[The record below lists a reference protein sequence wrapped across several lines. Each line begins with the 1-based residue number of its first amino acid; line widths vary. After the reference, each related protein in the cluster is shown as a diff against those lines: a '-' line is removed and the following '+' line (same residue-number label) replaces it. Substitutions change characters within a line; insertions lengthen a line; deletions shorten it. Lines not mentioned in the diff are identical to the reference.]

1 VRREERHMKMGSKWR
16 LVAIATLVLAALTL
30 AACGGDDDDDENGDE
45 PAVEVEQ
52 FPANTTMGKI
62 QEAGEIRIGVKFDVP
77 PFGFNNPQ
85 TGEVEGFDVDLGRYI
100 AERLGVEPVFREA
113 TSDNRIPLLVDG
125 TIDLI
130 LSTMTITEERDLE
143 VDFSEP
149 YYVAN
154 GDILVPEG
162 SDIEGLE
169 DLDGQRVCTALGST
183 YQETIKN
190 EAPDADLRLIDR
202 YSECLE
208 LIQTDAVDA
217 ISTDDVI
224 LTGMV
229 IEDDTLEILGIEYTT
244 EPYGVGIPEGDTEF
258 KQFVD
263 DSIAQFIDDGTWQE
277 RYDEWVGQYIPEEQQ
292 QGPPDVT
299 LKEALKLFPLE

>member
-1 VRREERHMKMGSKWR
+1 MKIKSKWR

-30 AACGGDDDDDENGDE
+30 VACGGDDDDDNGEE

-62 QEAGEIRIGVKFDVP
+62 QKAGEIRIGVKFDVP

-85 TGEVEGFDVDLGRYI
+85 TGEVEGFDVDLGTYI
-100 AERLGVEPVFREA
+100 ADRLGVEPVFREA

-149 YYVAN
+149 YYIAN
-154 GDILVPEG
+154 GDVLVPEG
-162 SDIEGLE
+162 SDIETLE

-183 YQETIKN
+183 YQESIKK

-208 LIQTDAVDA
+208 LIQTGAIDA
-217 ISTDDVI
+217 ISTDNVI

-229 IEDDTLEILGIEYTT
+229 VEDDTLEIIGLEYTT

-263 DSIAQFIDDGTWQE
+263 ESVAAFIDDGTWQE
-277 RYDEWVGQYIPEEQQ
+277 RYDEWVGQYIPEEQL
-292 QGPPDVT
+292 QGPPDMT

>member
-1 VRREERHMKMGSKWR
+1 VRREERIMKMGSKWR

-30 AACGGDDDDDENGDE
+30 VACGGDDDENGEE

-85 TGEVEGFDVDLGRYI
+85 TGEVEGFDVDLGTYI
-100 AERLGVEPVFREA
+100 ADRLGVEPVFREA
-113 TSDNRIPLLVDG
+113 TTDNRIPLLVDG

-143 VDFSEP
+143 IDFSEP
-149 YYVAN
+149 YYIAN
-154 GDILVPEG
+154 GDVLVPEG
-162 SDIEGLE
+162 SDIGSID
-169 DLDGQRVCTALGST
+169 DLNGERVCTALGST
-183 YQETIKN
+183 YQETIEK

-229 IEDDTLEILGIEYTT
+229 VEDDTLEILGLEYTT
-244 EPYGVGIPEGDTEF
+244 EPYGAGVPEGDTEF

-263 DSIAQFIDDGTWQE
+263 ESIAAFIDDGTWQE
-277 RYDEWVGQYIPEEQQ
+277 RYDEWVGQYIPEEQR
-292 QGPPDVT
+292 QGPPDMS